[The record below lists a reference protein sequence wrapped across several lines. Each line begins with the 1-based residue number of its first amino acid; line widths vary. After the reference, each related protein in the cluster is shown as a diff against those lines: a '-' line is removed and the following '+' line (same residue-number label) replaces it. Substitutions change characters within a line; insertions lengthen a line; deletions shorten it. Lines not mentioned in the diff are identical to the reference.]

1 MGALNGMVITRG
13 ARAIAAWVMLIVC
26 TACSGGSPPRAPNP
40 MIMAITSENAERI
53 ETLLASGVNVNS
65 RFGDIGTWLDISVSL
80 GKFTAATVL
89 LEHGADV
96 NSEDK
101 NGESAL
107 MFACQRKT
115 EFVKTLIDKGADVN
129 HKSHRGLT
137 PLMIAATFGQAG
149 NAKLLLRSG
158 ADMKARDSSGATA
171 LDKAK
176 GAEVTELLGQLYQDG
191 L

>member
-1 MGALNGMVITRG
+1 
-13 ARAIAAWVMLIVC
+13 
-26 TACSGGSPPRAPNP
+26 
-40 MIMAITSENAERI
+40 
-53 ETLLASGVNVNS
+53 
-65 RFGDIGTWLDISVSL
+65 
-80 GKFTAATVL
+80 
-89 LEHGADV
+89 
-96 NSEDK
+96 
-101 NGESAL
+101 